1 MATYIK
7 TNALVLGAIRWR
19 ESSKI
24 VHLFSEDYG
33 YLSVVAKGAL
43 RPKSPFRGALE
54 TLNLVEIIATTKA
67 GRDLHTLT
75 AATLLNG
82 YQHIRDDLAKT
93 AAAFAAAELVQQ
105 LLKSHEPIPSFF
117 NYMTEWLEILNNSDF
132 RETRPYLW
140 LLMFEISR
148 VLGFGWELENCPEQQ
163 RPPETFPVYLDFV
176 AGSIVCQQRKISR
189 SDRLALQQSDWQ
201 RLVQLN
207 RLPISAFREWLQSY
221 PAANFPD
228 ITSALLAHLAYHTET
243 RLTLKS
249 LNWYV

>member
-1 MATYIK
+1 MTTYFK
-7 TNALVLGAIRWR
+7 TYALVLGAIRWR
-19 ESSKI
+19 ESSRI

-54 TLNLVEIIATTKA
+54 TLNLVEIVATTKT

-75 AATLLNG
+75 AATLVNG
-82 YQHIRDDLAKT
+82 YQHIRNDLAKT

-105 LLKSHEPIPSFF
+105 LLKSHEPIPAFF
-117 NYMTEWLEILNNSDF
+117 NYITEWLKVLDNSEF
-132 RETRPYLW
+132 RETKPYLW

-148 VLGFGWELENCPEQQ
+148 VLGFGWQIENCPEYQS
-163 RPPETFPVYLDFV
+163 PPKKFPIYLDFV
-176 AGSIVCQQRKISR
+176 AGNIICGDTKEPRR
-189 SDRLALQQSDWQ
+189 NHMALQQHEWQ

-207 RLPISAFREWLQSY
+207 RMPVSEFPKWLQNL
-221 PAANFPD
+221 PKANFPD
-228 ITSALLAHLAYHTET
+228 LTSVLLAHLEYHTEM
-243 RLTLKS
+243 RITLKS